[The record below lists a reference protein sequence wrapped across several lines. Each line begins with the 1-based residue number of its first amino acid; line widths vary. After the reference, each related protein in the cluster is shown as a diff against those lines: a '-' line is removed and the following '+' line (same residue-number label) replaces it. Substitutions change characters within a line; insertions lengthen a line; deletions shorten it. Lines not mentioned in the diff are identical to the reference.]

1 MHMPGHSHKGM
12 NGNPVFGGG
21 ILKKGQIGL
30 FIRLIVK
37 AGLPFIATL
46 NDMPGT
52 IGQIK
57 S

>member
-1 MHMPGHSHKGM
+1 MPGHSHQGM